1 MWRPSRVCPVL
12 CLNHTKI
19 VLPTLPSSCQ
29 FRAYRKKFLNK
40 IQGQDDLPFP
50 GSAKWCYRAYQYRRY
65 SGMTHISFSPQRLK
79 KVLTLMISCRA
90 YRYQQYSAVQCSKT
104 EHKEMIKPRQFFEN
118 ITHLRN
124 FFVSLCQC
132 KVNCQTKPI
141 DKRQVLRI
149 FSLQ

>member
-12 CLNHTKI
+12 CLNHAKKGFPHTAMLFLSVQGIPQKVFKLNSRLGGLPLPGVGKM
-19 VLPTLPSSCQ
+19 VLQSIPVSTLQRYDPYFFFTTALEKSTH
-29 FRAYRKKFLNK
+29 F
-40 IQGQDDLPFP
+40 DDLMQ
-50 GSAKWCYRAYQYRRY
+50 GIQ
-65 SGMTHISFSPQRLK
+65 
-79 KVLTLMISCRA
+79 V
-90 YRYQQYSAVQCSKT
+90 SAVQCSKT

-118 ITHLRN
+118 ITHFRN